1 MESNNTNHQSRTD
14 YDAQQDQQL
23 RSLLSAQDDIWRIF
37 RVMAEFV
44 DGFYLMSKQKN
55 LVSIFGSA
63 RLKPDSRYYQLA
75 VQVAKELVKR
85 GFNVLTGGGPGIME
99 AANKGAQEQKG
110 DSVGV
115 AIELPN
121 EQDVNKYIDH
131 GRLQTFRHFFVR
143 KVMFV
148 KYAHGFIVMP
158 GGFGTFDEFFEALTL
173 VQTKKTRAFPIV
185 LMGSEYWKGLVDWI
199 KTTVVREEMIS
210 PEDLN
215 MFYVTDDP
223 VEAATMIENFY
234 KKHAMI
240 TNF

>member
-1 MESNNTNHQSRTD
+1 MDTNNINHQSRTD

-23 RSLLSAQDDIWRIF
+23 RGLLAAQDDVWRIF

-44 DGFYLMSKQKN
+44 DGFTLMARQRN

-63 RLKPDSRYYQLA
+63 RLKPDSHYYQLA
-75 VQVAKELVKR
+75 VQVAKELVKH

-110 DSVGV
+110 NSVGA
-115 AIELPN
+115 AIELPH
-121 EQDVNKYIDH
+121 EEDANKYVDH
-131 GRLQTFRHFFVR
+131 GRLLTFRHFFVR

-158 GGFGTFDEFFEALTL
+158 GGFGTFDELFEALTL
-173 VQTKKTRAFPIV
+173 VQTKKTQAFPIV
-185 LMGSEYWKGLVDWI
+185 LMGSEYWKGIVDWI
-199 KTTVVREEMIS
+199 KTTVVREKMIS

-215 MFYVTDDP
+215 LFYVTDDP
-223 VEAATMIENFY
+223 VEAAEIIESFY
-234 KKHAMI
+234 KKHVMI